1 MTPDSRGLV
10 LRRTL
15 LTVGVVTTATAGAG
29 FVRLASDISS
39 SAAQADVATGTVQP
53 LQAQMDQTAARVAS
67 VAGDTI
73 AISEQV
79 RTLFESVAVSSI
91 KTGVQTATAQGVANN
106 LAASKAHLATLQ
118 AQLSAAN
125 NRLIAL
131 DAAAAKIAAR
141 KTVVR
146 TTVTATTGASG
157 AAAGGDN

>member
-39 SAAQADVATGTVQP
+39 SAAQADVATGTVAP

-79 RTLFESVAVSSI
+79 RTLFESVTTSTIS
-91 KTGVQTATAQGVANN
+91 TGVQTAAAQGVAND
-106 LAASKAHLATLQ
+106 LAASKARLAKLQ
-118 AQLSAAN
+118 AQLSAADK
-125 NRLIAL
+125 RLSAL
-131 DAAAAKIAAR
+131 DAAAARIAAS
-141 KTVVR
+141 KTVV
-146 TTVTATTGASG
+146 TKTVTATTGASG
-157 AAAGGDN
+157 AGGGDN

>member
-29 FVRLASDISS
+29 FVHLAYDASAA
-39 SAAQADVATGTVQP
+39 AAQADVATGAVLP
-53 LQAQMDQTAARVAS
+53 SQAQMDQTAARLSS

-79 RTLFESVAVSSI
+79 RTLFESVTISSMA
-91 KTGVQTATAQGVANN
+91 TGVQTTTAQGVASD
-106 LAASKAHLATLQ
+106 LAASKARLGKLQ
-118 AQLSAAN
+118 AQLSAADK
-125 NRLIAL
+125 RLAAL
-131 DAAAAKIAAR
+131 DAAAAHIAAS
-141 KTVVR
+141 KTVVK

-157 AAAGGDN
+157 AAAGSDN